1 MLEEILKL
9 IAGMAGLGAFT
20 SMLIN
25 LLKAVGL
32 VKDGQSE
39 KAFKIADLVVFVVV
53 MVLYLTRT
61 PIDWAEVDQWLIL
74 LTALLGYVVSVFSGE
89 ITHDTIKGTPLVGY
103 SYSEKKLKKITQS
116 LASTI
121 KILTWVLGIVGA
133 GMLSWLV
140 TQILSLIR

>member
-32 VKDGQSE
+32 VKDGQAD
-39 KAFKIADLVVFVVV
+39 KAFKIADLIVFVIVTV
-53 MVLYLTRT
+53 IYLTKT
-61 PIDWAEVDQWLIL
+61 PVDWAQVDEWLVL

-89 ITHDTIKGTPLVGY
+89 FTHDTIKGTPVIGY
-103 SYSEKKLKKITQS
+103 SHSEKKLKE
-116 LASTI
+116 
-121 KILTWVLGIVGA
+121 
-133 GMLSWLV
+133 
-140 TQILSLIR
+140 

>member
-103 SYSEKKLKKITQS
+103 SYSEKKLKE
-116 LASTI
+116 
-121 KILTWVLGIVGA
+121 
-133 GMLSWLV
+133 
-140 TQILSLIR
+140 

>member
-1 MLEEILKL
+1 
-9 IAGMAGLGAFT
+9 
-20 SMLIN
+20 MLIN
-25 LLKAVGL
+25 LLKAIGL

-103 SYSEKKLKKITQS
+103 SYSDKKLKE
-116 LASTI
+116 
-121 KILTWVLGIVGA
+121 
-133 GMLSWLV
+133 
-140 TQILSLIR
+140 

>member
-25 LLKAVGL
+25 LLKVAGL

-39 KAFKIADLVVFVVV
+39 EAFKIADLVIFVIVAII
-53 MVLYLTRT
+53 YLTKT
-61 PIDWAEVDQWLIL
+61 PIDWAQVDEWLVL

-89 ITHDTIKGTPLVGY
+89 ITHDTIKGTPLIGY
-103 SYSEKKLKKITQS
+103 SYSEKKLNK
-116 LASTI
+116 
-121 KILTWVLGIVGA
+121 
-133 GMLSWLV
+133 
-140 TQILSLIR
+140 